1 MAKKRKT
8 LPEEMKELLESGDL
22 AALKEQFL
30 RCEPNAITYKKYGSN
45 ILALSMRRKTIPLRN
60 ISMILPL
67 TVRETDTQSL
77 TKIGTNKR
85 VLIT

>member
-22 AALKEQFL
+22 AALKEQFM

-45 ILALSMRRKTIPLRN
+45 IFSMALELSRSAQRKSPNCTGR
-60 ISMILPL
+60 S
-67 TVRETDTQSL
+67 DSYC
-77 TKIGTNKR
+77 GAH
-85 VLIT
+85 